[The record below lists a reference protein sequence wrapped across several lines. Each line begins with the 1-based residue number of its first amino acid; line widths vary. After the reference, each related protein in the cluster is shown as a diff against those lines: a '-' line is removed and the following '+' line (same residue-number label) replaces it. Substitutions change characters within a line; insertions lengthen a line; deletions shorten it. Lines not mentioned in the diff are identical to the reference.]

1 MWFYFQR
8 TFSSSLL
15 KDSIPN
21 LDFVPNSETIFFSYI
36 TYLWKFHL
44 QKSLLG
50 GWKNPQTS
58 IRNMESDIE
67 LYKNK
72 ENEKMC
78 FVDISHF
85 CLSEFIVMGFKHK
98 EALVS
103 PSCIIKY

>member
-21 LDFVPNSETIFFSYI
+21 LDFVPNSETIFFFIYYI
-36 TYLWKFHL
+36 FMEVSPSEKFVR
-44 QKSLLG
+44 
-50 GWKNPQTS
+50 GWKKPQTS